1 MRSNRRDFL
10 SKGAVAAAGA
20 ALSCATSSGDRVI
33 ADRPSWPPVI
43 NSDDEEFWKAVRA
56 QFPLTRD
63 RVYLNTGGL
72 GPAPYPVLDTMV
84 SKIMELQRVSETGH
98 SQLEIAR
105 EKLAS
110 FIGANTDE
118 LAFTRN
124 ATEGNATIASGL
136 SLKAGDEVIFE
147 SHAHPG
153 GAMAWMVRQKEDGIK
168 VRIFEPSPVSAEENL
183 ERIEA
188 LVTPATKVI
197 QVSHITA
204 PTGIHLPV
212 KQIRDIASNAGAWFH
227 VDGAQSAGMVDFSLH
242 EIGCDSYATSGHKW
256 LGAPHGTG
264 FLYVRKDRQ
273 DEVRPTEAGA
283 YTNGRYEL
291 PDVFEY
297 VPTAQRFESGTRDA
311 ASVLGLGAAIDFHE
325 SIGQSK
331 IERYVVDLGRYLRGL
346 LAEID
351 GVTVISPTST
361 DIDSAMSTIQMEGA
375 DNNELYVYL
384 VREQQLRCRIV
395 DEQNLNALR
404 ISTHLFNS
412 RADCD
417 RVAEGIRA
425 ARNR

>member
-1 MRSNRRDFL
+1 MRSRRDFL
-10 SKGAVAAAGA
+10 RRGSTAAAA
-20 ALSCATSSGDRVI
+20 AMVSCTTARGTLKDT
-33 ADRPSWPPVI
+33 DRPVWPPP
-43 NSDDEEFWKAVRA
+43 SMADDDAFWKAVRA
-56 QFPLTRD
+56 QFPLTHD

-72 GPAPYPVLDTMV
+72 GPAPYPVLDTMI

-98 SQLEIAR
+98 SGLDTAR
-105 EKLAS
+105 EKLAA
-110 FIGANTDE
+110 FIGADADE

-124 ATEGNATIASGL
+124 ATEGNATVASGL
-136 SLKAGDEVIFE
+136 SLKVGDEVIFE

-168 VRIFEPSPVSAEENL
+168 VRIFEPSANSAEENL
-183 ERIEA
+183 DRIKA
-188 LVTPATKVI
+188 LVTPRTRVI

-204 PTGIHLPV
+204 PTGIYLPV
-212 KQIRDIASNAGAWFH
+212 KDIGTIAHEAGAWFH

-283 YTNGRYEL
+283 YTNADYEL
-291 PDVFEY
+291 PDVFDY

-311 ASVLGLGAAIDFHE
+311 ASVLGLGAAVDFHS
-325 SIGQSK
+325 SIGQAR
-331 IERYVVDLGRYLRGL
+331 IQDYVVNLGRYMREL
-346 LAEID
+346 LADID
-351 GVTVISPTST
+351 GVTVISPTNQE
-361 DIDSAMSTIQMEGA
+361 IDSAMSTIQMDGA

-412 RADCD
+412 RQDCE

-425 ARNR
+425 ARDR